1 MAVNDHVLHTI
12 ESAQA
17 QPNESVLLRALKH
30 PFRPIAEPPTE
41 TALLDGFRASL
52 DKHADELAK
61 LVLELAASTANLDA
75 LDTQLSA
82 LHELCAREDLAI
94 SAARDALLSD
104 LWTILG
110 GNRDRLRSFE
120 TNLDLLKHLG
130 EYRRRA
136 AAHVAAAAQTV
147 QAMGEEME
155 ELRERVAAPDLTGDR
170 IPIEVHMRSI
180 RSGMERIQEQ
190 RIKARDREELLMNRI
205 LGIES

>member
-1 MAVNDHVLHTI
+1 M
-12 ESAQA
+12 
-17 QPNESVLLRALKH
+17 
-30 PFRPIAEPPTE
+30 
-41 TALLDGFRASL
+41 
-52 DKHADELAK
+52 
-61 LVLELAASTANLDA
+61 LELAASTANLDA

-155 ELRERVAAPDLTGDR
+155 ELRERAGV
-170 IPIEVHMRSI
+170 VI
-180 RSGMERIQEQ
+180 RNLR
-190 RIKARDREELLMNRI
+190 RKL
-205 LGIES
+205 